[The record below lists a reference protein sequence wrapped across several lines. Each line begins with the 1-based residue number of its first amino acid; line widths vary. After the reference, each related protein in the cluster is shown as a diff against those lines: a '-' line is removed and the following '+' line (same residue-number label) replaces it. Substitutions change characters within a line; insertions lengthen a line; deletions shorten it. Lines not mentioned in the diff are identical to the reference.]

1 LYMAHSMAMMI
12 RLPEERVIPF
22 HTLREE
28 EFSMHVTKETE
39 VRRIHWLLVFALALV
54 LMHSPP
60 AHGAVHPLKAGVR
73 AAVLMDANTGELL
86 YAYNP
91 NTPIPPASL
100 TKILTLYLVFDAIEQ
115 GRVRLDDEVPISRK
129 AWRTRGSKMFV
140 QAGDLVP
147 LEDLIKGIAVD
158 SGNDASVAVAEYL
171 EGSERAFVAKMNEK
185 LRELDIGNTRIETV
199 HGLPARHQYTTAGDM
214 AALARAY
221 IQAHPE
227 ALQYHQMTSYT
238 YHNIYQHNRNR
249 LLLQDSSVDGLK
261 TGYTRKS
268 GYHLIATAKRG
279 EQRLIAVVME
289 CRNRKIREREAMR
302 LLNLGFEQI
311 EQASVEQDSETQVAP
326 ATNPLPSDEKVLGTG
341 AQGV

>member
-1 LYMAHSMAMMI
+1 MPFNT
-12 RLPEERVIPF
+12 LPEG
-22 HTLREE
+22 
-28 EFSMHVTKETE
+28 EFPMAETKETGGH
-39 VRRIHWLLVFALALV
+39 RSHWLLVFALALV
-54 LMHSPP
+54 LMHSAP
-60 AHGAVHPLKAGVR
+60 AHGAVHPLKVGVR
-73 AAVLMDANTGELL
+73 AAVLMDANTGEIL
-86 YAYNP
+86 YACNP

-115 GRVRLDDEVPISRK
+115 GRVHLDDEVPISRK

-140 QAGDLVP
+140 QAGEMVP

-158 SGNDASVAVAEYL
+158 SGNDAAVAVAEYL

-185 LRELDIGNTRIETV
+185 LRELDIRNTRIETV
-199 HGLPARHQYTTAGDM
+199 HGLPARHQYTTAADM

-238 YHNIYQHNRNR
+238 YHNISQHNRNR
-249 LLLQDSSVDGLK
+249 LLLRDSSVDGLK

-289 CRNRKIREREAMR
+289 CRNGKTREREAMR
-302 LLNLGFEQI
+302 LLNLGFQQI
-311 EQASVEQDSETQVAP
+311 EQASASPDGETQVAP
-326 ATNPLPSDEKVLGTG
+326 ETNPPPAEERVLAPG